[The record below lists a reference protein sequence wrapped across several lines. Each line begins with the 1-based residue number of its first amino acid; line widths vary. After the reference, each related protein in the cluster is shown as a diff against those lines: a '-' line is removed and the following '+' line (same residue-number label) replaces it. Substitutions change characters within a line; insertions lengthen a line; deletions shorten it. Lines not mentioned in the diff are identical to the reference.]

1 MMEHGIE
8 EEKIQ
13 LNRLKIAKTMVE
25 TNRLKEANTIFK
37 LIFKESDK
45 NPRILMNFY
54 LERANFFMKKKS
66 VSSAIQILKK
76 GLLLKNLDDSMKLE
90 HARIL
95 YELGKL
101 IIYERNI
108 GKRAQFYLLEA
119 DKLLD
124 ERKTEDLLLKVKIYE
139 TLSDTFN
146 KTKDFEN
153 MKYYAERSRQI
164 IKILQLRGFY

>member
-1 MMEHGIE
+1 M
-8 EEKIQ
+8 K
-13 LNRLKIAKTMVE
+13 
-25 TNRLKEANTIFK
+25 
-37 LIFKESDK
+37 
-45 NPRILMNFY
+45 
-54 LERANFFMKKKS
+54 LERAK
-66 VSSAIQILKK
+66 
-76 GLLLKNLDDSMKLE
+76 
-90 HARIL
+90 IL

-108 GKRAQFYLLEA
+108 GKRAQLHLLEA

-139 TLSDTFN
+139 TISDAYN

-153 MKYYAERSRQI
+153 MKFYADRARQI

>member
-1 MMEHGIE
+1 
-8 EEKIQ
+8 
-13 LNRLKIAKTMVE
+13 
-25 TNRLKEANTIFK
+25 
-37 LIFKESDK
+37 
-45 NPRILMNFY
+45 MNFY
-54 LERANFFMKKKS
+54 LERANFFLKKKS
-66 VSSAIQILKK
+66 VSNAIQILKK
-76 GLLLKNLDDSMKLE
+76 GLLIKKTDDSMNIE
-90 HARIL
+90 HAKIL

-108 GKRAQFYLLEA
+108 GKRAQLHLLEA

-146 KTKDFEN
+146 KTKDFDS
-153 MKYYAERSRQI
+153 MKFYSDRARQI